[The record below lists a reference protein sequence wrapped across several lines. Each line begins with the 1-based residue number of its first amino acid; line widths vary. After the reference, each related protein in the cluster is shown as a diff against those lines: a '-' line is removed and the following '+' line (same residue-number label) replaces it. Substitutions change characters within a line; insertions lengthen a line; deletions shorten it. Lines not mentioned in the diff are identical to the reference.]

1 MSGRHLRTR
10 RSRIHVE
17 LPVWASTRQSR
28 ELSAFARF
36 CVARIER
43 ELGELDRWTV
53 STQAEARGGF
63 SATVVAHHHDVA
75 HEARGGGPDATLAIW
90 DALCN
95 LEPELRDVVA
105 AEGGDRAPALTVLEG
120 HMRGAPTR

>member
-28 ELSAFARF
+28 ELSAFARY

-43 ELGELDRWTV
+43 ELGELTRWTV
-53 STQAEARGGF
+53 STRADARGGF
-63 SATVVAHHHDVA
+63 SATVVAYQQDVA
-75 HEARGGGPDATLAIW
+75 HEARGSGPDATLAIW

-95 LEPELRDVVA
+95 VEPELREHA
-105 AEGGDRAPALTVLEG
+105 AAGAGERAPALTVLDA
-120 HMRGAPTR
+120 HMRGVPSR